1 MPCCARIVL
10 LFAALSALG
19 GCVAPKPLIAGPTSA
34 DPMPVPMAQTTPGS
48 LYQAGRYRSYFRDD
62 VPSRVGDSLT
72 VVIQERAS
80 SSLSEEARGSRD
92 TRLGNE
98 AGVEMDAPVVNR
110 MFGWSPGKKSLSGQL
125 SASGNEKMDGRGSR
139 NNSSSFT
146 SSISVT
152 VVGVLA
158 NGYLRVSGEKQVQ
171 INEDS
176 EQIRLSGTVNPR
188 DIQPGNLV
196 SSTKVTDVR
205 LEQQTAGN
213 QSLFAKPGWLTRFF
227 MSVLPF

>member
-1 MPCCARIVL
+1 M
-10 LFAALSALG
+10 
-19 GCVAPKPLIAGPTSA
+19 APPS
-34 DPMPVPMAQTTPGS
+34 PGS
-48 LYQAGRYRSYFRDD
+48 LYQAGRYHSYYRDD
-62 VPSRVGDSLT
+62 VPSRVGDNLT

-80 SSLSEEARGSRD
+80 SSLSEEAKGSRD
-92 TRLGNE
+92 ARIDNSVGFD
-98 AGVEMDAPVVNR
+98 MDAPYLSR
-110 MFGWSPGKKSLSGQL
+110 LLGRSPGKKSESVQL
-125 SASGNEKMDGRGSR
+125 SASGGEKMDGRGSR

-146 SSISVT
+146 SSLSVT

-171 INEDS
+171 INDDG

-196 SSTKVTDVR
+196 SSTKLTDVR
-205 LEQQTAGN
+205 LEQKTSGN
-213 QSLFAKPGWLTRFF
+213 GVLYTTPGWLSRFF

>member
-1 MPCCARIVL
+1 ML
-10 LFAALSALG
+10 LFTVLSALS
-19 GCVAPKPLIAGPTSA
+19 GCVATPKPLVSGPTSA
-34 DPMPVPMAQTTPGS
+34 DPAPIPMAQTSPGS
-48 LYQAGRYRSYFRDD
+48 LYQPGRYRSYFRDD

-98 AGVEMDAPVVNR
+98 IGVEMDAPAINR
-110 MFGWSPGKKSLSGQL
+110 IFGWSPGKKSLSGEL
-125 SASGNEKMDGRGSR
+125 SASGGEKVDGRGSR

-152 VVGVLA
+152 VVGILA

-188 DIQPGNLV
+188 DILPGNLV

>member
-1 MPCCARIVL
+1 
-10 LFAALSALG
+10 
-19 GCVAPKPLIAGPTSA
+19 
-34 DPMPVPMAQTTPGS
+34 
-48 LYQAGRYRSYFRDD
+48 
-62 VPSRVGDSLT
+62 
-72 VVIQERAS
+72 
-80 SSLSEEARGSRD
+80 
-92 TRLGNE
+92 
-98 AGVEMDAPVVNR
+98 
-110 MFGWSPGKKSLSGQL
+110 
-125 SASGNEKMDGRGSR
+125 
-139 NNSSSFT
+139 
-146 SSISVT
+146 

-171 INEDS
+171 INEGS